1 MTNEYRSGFVSL
13 VGKPNVGKSTL
24 ANRLVGRKI
33 SITSRKPQTTRH
45 RVLGIRTEDDAQ
57 LILVDTPGLHRAEGK
72 VMNRMIN
79 RTARNSL
86 VGVDVLI
93 LTITADGWKE
103 EDDLPFQLA
112 ISQKVPV
119 VLAINKVDR
128 LSRKSG
134 LLPLIDESRQRFD
147 FSEIIPISALK
158 GYNVDELYH
167 AVTAMLPVAP
177 QCFPDGQITDKG
189 PRFVVSELVR
199 EQLFRQLGQELPY
212 VTAVKIERYEETNGA
227 IRIHAD
233 IWVEKD
239 SHKGIL
245 IGRQGERLKAIGTQ
259 ARKQIEK
266 FLGRKVFLELWVKV
280 RRGWRDDSVALEGL
294 GYADE

>member
-72 VMNRMIN
+72 VMNRMVN

-93 LTITADGWKE
+93 LMITADGWKE

-119 VLAINKVDR
+119 VLAVNKVDR

-158 GYNVDELYH
+158 GYNVEELYY
-167 AVTAMLPVAP
+167 AVKAMLPVAP

-212 VTAVKIERYEETNGA
+212 VTAVKIERYEEINGA

-266 FLGRKVFLELWVKV
+266 FLERKVFLELWVKV